1 MAAASY
7 YSGAPVGDE
16 ATDLGVMWQQ
26 ALDEYANE
34 SGGKD
39 LRGTDS
45 SQWNMGRIL
54 GDQEEQL
61 QLFSVFRHDKGRVD
75 KLRSL
80 VSKNSQI
87 IQSVASNIAN
97 AASSAFP
104 PSAAI
109 LTAFNCVMNA
119 SKAVSEDY
127 DMIVQF
133 FDIVNSFLERVSM
146 LEDRIPDMSH
156 SSYIS

>member
-7 YSGAPVGDE
+7 YSGAPMGDE
-16 ATDLGVMWQQ
+16 ASDLGEMWRQ

-39 LRGTDS
+39 LQGTDS

-54 GDQEEQL
+54 SEQEEQL

-87 IQSVASNIAN
+87 I
-97 AASSAFP
+97 
-104 PSAAI
+104 
-109 LTAFNCVMNA
+109 
-119 SKAVSEDY
+119 
-127 DMIVQF
+127 
-133 FDIVNSFLERVSM
+133 
-146 LEDRIPDMSH
+146 
-156 SSYIS
+156 